1 MVRVLS
7 AARNVSEVRIVARVA
22 VTPSGQTYEEIRPLR
37 DVVSDTPHLVTLNNA
52 TLQSFKL
59 MANGLGFD
67 IHFTIAL
74 DQSDKLEALT
84 AALQRVVTVEISR
97 YSRRASR
104 DMSRDTNREGYEG
117 T

>member
-22 VTPSGQTYEEIRPLR
+22 VTPQYTEHERRLSLAPPT
-37 DVVSDTPHLVTLNNA
+37 TPHLVTLNNA

-84 AALQRVVTVEISR
+84 AALQRVVTVEVSR

-104 DMSRDTNREGYEG
+104 DTSRDTNRKGYEG
-117 T
+117 V